1 MHNTTGRATGR
12 HSADIAVDAQPGS
25 GRRAAV
31 PAKRSDLRRAEQL
44 RAASSRDAAPRTTEL
59 VETFGLPDAGTWD
72 SSTADSFFSTAD
84 RLFGTAEEGVS
95 RDVEPSVSG
104 ESEPSVSRNADRV
117 TRATEPRVSRTA
129 YRVSRKAGPRTSRE
143 VSSQRRGP
151 RKASRAKRW
160 TAATASTA
168 SLGLAM
174 SLMFAFPAN
183 ADPSTLSPATV
194 NTITDSSGHTAAQI
208 LNVAADVTMPTMQR
222 DNQIASALAGIVAEE
237 GGADGESAA
246 TAISNALR
254 YGGPRQAIIEDALT
268 YLGDP
273 YVLDG
278 STHAG
283 IDCSG
288 LVMVAY
294 AQVGIRLGHLVS
306 DQDAVAAPISEA
318 QALPGDVVIFNSD
331 EHIGIYLGG
340 GLLIQAPEPGTPVN
354 IVPVWTVAHHF
365 GRILPA
371 GE

>member
-1 MHNTTGRATGR
+1 
-12 HSADIAVDAQPGS
+12 
-25 GRRAAV
+25 
-31 PAKRSDLRRAEQL
+31 L
-44 RAASSRDAAPRTTEL
+44 RAAESRAAEPRTTDL
-59 VETFGLPDAGTWD
+59 VETFGLPDAGSSA
-72 SSTADSFFSTAD
+72 SSTADSVFI
-84 RLFGTAEEGVS
+84 TAEDFVIHEAETGVS
-95 RDVEPSVSG
+95 SKAEPRVTRKA
-104 ESEPSVSRNADRV
+104 EPRAPRKAEPRLTRKADRV
-117 TRATEPRVSRTA
+117 TRKVEARVSRA
-129 YRVSRKAGPRTSRE
+129 VVSQGRS
-143 VSSQRRGP
+143 P

-183 ADPSTLSPATV
+183 ADPSTLSPATLK
-194 NTITDSSGHTAAQI
+194 TITDSSGHTAAQI
-208 LNVAADVTMPTMQR
+208 LDVSADVTMPTVQR

-306 DQDAVAAPISEA
+306 DQDAVATPITEA

>member
-1 MHNTTGRATGR
+1 MQDTTGRARGR
-12 HSADIAVDAQPGS
+12 HSAEIAVDPQPVSGS
-25 GRRAAV
+25 GAAV
-31 PAKRSDLRRAEQL
+31 PVKRSDLRRAEQL
-44 RAASSRDAAPRTTEL
+44 RAAESRAAEPRTTDL
-59 VETFGLPDAGTWD
+59 VETFGLPDAGSSA
-72 SSTADSFFSTAD
+72 SSTADSVFITAEDFVFHEAETSLSRKAEPRPTRKAD
-84 RLFGTAEEGVS
+84 RI
-95 RDVEPSVSG
+95 
-104 ESEPSVSRNADRV
+104 
-117 TRATEPRVSRTA
+117 TRKAEPRVA
-129 YRVSRKAGPRTSRE
+129 RE
-143 VSSQRRGP
+143 VVSPGRSP

-183 ADPSTLSPATV
+183 ADPSTLSPATLK
-194 NTITDSSGHTAAQI
+194 TITDSRGYTAAQI
-208 LNVAADVTMPTMQR
+208 LDVSADVTMPTVQR

-306 DQDAVAAPISEA
+306 DQDAVATPITEA